1 MRENPRRM
9 TAHGK
14 RPRAEFVRKAPASPS
29 RKAAKWKRKPKLALP
44 VKRTYNGKATTS
56 IGLASS
62 LDRNYRAYT
71 LLCTRMCL

>member
-1 MRENPRRM
+1 
-9 TAHGK
+9 
-14 RPRAEFVRKAPASPS
+14 VRKAPASPS

-62 LDRNYRAYT
+62 LDRNCRLFVKFEIERA
-71 LLCTRMCL
+71 LAGKWRS